1 MPRPSCP
8 LASRPTLSAS
18 PWRALWAPA
27 PLPCGPLCLRLDLSP
42 MRGPAQRLTD
52 IAVMSELR
60 GLLWVALGFR
70 PGAPDLRHQ
79 KEFWL
84 LAFAKAVFP

>member
-1 MPRPSCP
+1 M
-8 LASRPTLSAS
+8 SARL
-18 PWRALWAPA
+18 PADLVRVTVAALWAPA

-70 PGAPDLRHQ
+70 PGAPDVRHQ
-79 KEFWL
+79 KEFL
-84 LAFAKAVFP
+84 